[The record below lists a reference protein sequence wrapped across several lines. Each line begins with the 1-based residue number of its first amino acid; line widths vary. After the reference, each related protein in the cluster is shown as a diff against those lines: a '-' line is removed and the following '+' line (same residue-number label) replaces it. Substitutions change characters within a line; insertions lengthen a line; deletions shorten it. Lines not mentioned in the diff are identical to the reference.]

1 MPEAAKGWAERFAP
15 FDGVAY
21 LDAANN
27 GPLPVAAS
35 RAGREALALKERPW
49 RITPASYVSAVTE
62 ARAVAARLLGAREES
77 VSLGTGA
84 GQFVNVVA
92 RGLELGEGDEVVLPR
107 HEFPSNDLPW
117 RWLTRRGVT
126 LRIVE
131 PDHPSGAVSA
141 ARLAEEISARTRV
154 VAFAHVSYLHGGRID
169 PGPVVDAA
177 RRFGAVTVVDGSQ
190 AAGAVPFDFGA
201 SGIDVYAVAAY
212 KFLLGPYGTAL
223 GLFSPEVL
231 SRLAVGDLNWWAVKG
246 SEDHSRLPT
255 ALDLREGAVRY
266 DAHETASFN
275 NLLPLGE
282 ALRLLLEATPGAV
295 QAHARRLG
303 DRLLAGLPSGFEP
316 ASPLEAASR
325 SHIVS
330 FRARTQAETQAASER
345 LKAAKVVVSLRG
357 DRIRVA
363 PHLYNTPDDVDRLLA
378 ALAPGG

>member
-1 MPEAAKGWAERFAP
+1 MPAAAKGWAERFAP
-15 FDGVAY
+15 FEGLAY
-21 LDAANN
+21 LDAANT

-49 RITPASYVSAVTE
+49 KISSATYVSAIAE
-62 ARAVAARLLGAREES
+62 ARAVAARLFGAREES

-92 RGLELGEGDEVVLPR
+92 RGLDLGEGDEVLLPR

-117 RWLTRRGVT
+117 RWLARRGVT
-126 LRIVE
+126 VRIVE

-141 ARLAEEISARTRV
+141 PRLAEAISSRTRV

-201 SGIDVYAVAAY
+201 SGVDVYAAAAY
-212 KFLLGPYGTAL
+212 KFLLGPYGTGI

-231 SRLAVGDLNWWAVKG
+231 ARLGVGDLNWWAVKG
-246 SEDHSRLPT
+246 SEDFAHLPT
-255 ALDLREGAVRY
+255 AIELREGAVRY

-282 ALRLLLEATPGAV
+282 SLRLLLEATPAAV
-295 QAHARRLG
+295 QGHARKLG
-303 DRLLAGLPSGFEP
+303 DRLLAGLPAGF
-316 ASPLEAASR
+316 AATSPLDPGSR
-325 SHIVS
+325 SHILC
-330 FRARTQAETQAASER
+330 FRARTPAETQEAFER
-345 LKAAKVVVSLRG
+345 LRAAKVIVSPRA
-357 DRIRVA
+357 DVIRVS
-363 PHLYNTPDDVDRLLA
+363 PHLYNSFDDVDRLLA
-378 ALAPGG
+378 ALAPGR